1 LPELFCGFNRIPGQE
16 PALYPVACSPQAW
29 ASGAIFHLLQACLG
43 LTFSEEKPQLRFHH
57 PQLPGYLQRL
67 EITNLHFGDTVIDLT
82 LGRHLHDV
90 GVNVLR
96 KEGDIEVAVIV

>member
-1 LPELFCGFNRIPGQE
+1 M
-16 PALYPVACSPQAW
+16 ACSPQAW

-57 PQLPGYLQRL
+57 PRLPRYLQYL
-67 EITNLHFGDTVIDLT
+67 EIKNLRFGSAVIDLT
-82 LGRHLHDV
+82 LRRHLHDV

-96 KEGDIEVAVIV
+96 KEGDVEVEVAVTV